1 MMLLI
6 DAGNSRVKF
15 AIRDGSDILDV
26 RVTDSVNGECGET
39 AFRNAVSP
47 VLTGA
52 DRVIVAN
59 VAGER
64 FVRCLVDLCSSLAA
78 PSPEFLTAT
87 RRQCGV
93 VNAYADPA
101 QLGVDRWMAIVA
113 AYVENRTDLL
123 VIDAGSALTI
133 DGVDASGR
141 HLGGCIAPG
150 LDMMRAALL
159 RDTSDL
165 AQLSRDGSDAPDSVF
180 ADNTRAAIASGC
192 RNAVA
197 GLVQRAFREQA
208 ARTCVKPRVVVTG
221 GNASVVESALP
232 VPYSHVPDLVLRGLA
247 LAAME
252 CS

>member
-15 AIRDGSDILDV
+15 AICDGSDILDV
-26 RVTDSVNGECGET
+26 RVTDSVKGERGET
-39 AFRNAVSP
+39 AFRDAVSP
-47 VLTGA
+47 ALTSA

-64 FVRCLVDLCSSLAA
+64 FAKCLADLCSSLTA
-78 PSPEFLTAT
+78 PSPEFLGAT
-87 RRQCGV
+87 RRLCGV
-93 VNAYADPA
+93 VNGYANPS
-101 QLGVDRWMAIVA
+101 QLGVDRWMAVVA

-133 DGVDASGR
+133 DAVDANGR

-165 AQLSRDGSDAPDSVF
+165 AELSRDGSNEPDSVF
-180 ADNTRAAIASGC
+180 ANNTRAAIASGC
-192 RNAVA
+192 WNAVA
-197 GLVQRAFREQA
+197 GLVQRALREQA
-208 ARTCVKPRVVVTG
+208 ARTRVRPRVVVTG
-221 GNASVVESALP
+221 GNAFVVESAIP
-232 VPYSHVPDLVLRGLA
+232 VPSSHVPDLVLRGLA